1 MKSIIIL
8 VFVYMSI
15 LEASS
20 NLLTKTE
27 AYALLKSQGFKWKLT
42 ETMPLD
48 AEAKTEEANSDFNPR
63 LQLGLRQYIAR
74 INPVQFGGA
83 NSETIDTVGF
93 GTTAV
98 ELSWALIDPVSK
110 AKLLSAKA
118 NEKMTAAQTKHFQN
132 ELTALMLLQYLNVQ
146 RLGQQVA
153 VLDANIEKSHLIL
166 KLVSARKT
174 VGAGIPLDVSRAK
187 NLVQLDQLKKIAIF
201 TKYTKA
207 RHELAITLGIE
218 KLVKDPTPLK
228 ANFFEVLNIE
238 KFLSQTIEHRHD
250 LKAAE
255 TALEAANG
263 AEEESRKLLFPKLNL
278 LAEVGT
284 TQATLIGLPPKNM
297 NGFVGISFS
306 VPLETGG
313 LIQAK
318 RKEAALLQ
326 VKASLQIKQTRA
338 EIISQAREALEQVMA
353 ANEAVKASGDYLK
366 TAEDEEKYA
375 EQKYK
380 AGSSNILDLTSAHTN
395 LATARDT
402 RTENIF
408 NYEAAKVNYFRTIG
422 DFSDYFS
429 TEKGE

>member
-8 VFVYMSI
+8 VFAYVSI

-20 NLLTKTE
+20 SALTKSE
-27 AYALLKSQGFKWKLT
+27 AYATLKSQGFKWKLT

-48 AEAKTEEANSDFNPR
+48 AEAKTEEANSEFNPR
-63 LQLGLRQYIAR
+63 IQLGLRQYVAR
-74 INPVQFGGA
+74 INPIQFGGV

-98 ELSWALIDPVSK
+98 ELSWALIDPISK
-110 AKLLSAKA
+110 AKLLSASA

-132 ELTALMLLQYLNVQ
+132 ELTALMLIQYLNVQ

-153 VLDANIEKSHLIL
+153 LLDANIEKSHLIL

-187 NLVQLDQLKKIAIF
+187 NLVQLDQLKKIAIY

-207 RHELAITLGIE
+207 RHELATTLGIE
-218 KLVKDPTPLK
+218 KLIKEPTPLK

-255 TALEAANG
+255 TALDAANG
-263 AEEESRKLLFPKLNL
+263 AEEESKKLLFPKLNL

-284 TQATLIGLPPKNM
+284 TQATFIGLPPKNM

-306 VPLETGG
+306 VPLESGG

-318 RKEAALLQ
+318 RKEAALLHA
-326 VKASLQIKQTRA
+326 KASLQIKQTRA
-338 EIISQAREALEQVMA
+338 EIISQAREALEQVLA

-375 EQKYK
+375 EQKYR

>member
-8 VFVYMSI
+8 VFIWVNISAAVAGV
-15 LEASS
+15 LSKSEAFDV
-20 NLLTKTE
+20 
-27 AYALLKSQGFKWKLT
+27 LKSQGFKWKLT

-48 AEAKTEEANSDFNPR
+48 AEAKTQEANSDFNPR
-63 LQLGLRQYIAR
+63 IQLGLRQYIAR
-74 INPVQFGGA
+74 INPIQFGGA
-83 NSETIDTVGF
+83 NSEAIDTVGF

-98 ELSWALIDPVSK
+98 EMSWALFDPISE
-110 AKLLSAKA
+110 AKLLAAMA

-132 ELTALMLLQYLNVQ
+132 ELTALMLIQYLNVQ

-153 VLDANIEKSHLIL
+153 VMDANIVKSKLIF

-187 NLVQLDQLKKIAIF
+187 NLVQLDQLKKIAIY

-207 RHELAITLGIE
+207 RHELATTLGME
-218 KLVKDPTPLK
+218 KLVKDPSPLK
-228 ANFFEVLNIE
+228 ANFFEILEIE
-238 KFLSQTIEHRHD
+238 KFLSQTIEHRYD

-255 TALEAANG
+255 TALVAANG
-263 AEEESRKLLFPKLNL
+263 AEEESKKLFFPKLNL

-284 TQATLIGLPPKNM
+284 TQATLLGMPPKNM
-297 NGFVGISFS
+297 NGFLGISFS
-306 VPLETGG
+306 IPIESGG

-326 VKASLQIKQTRA
+326 TKASLQIKQTRA
-338 EIISQAREALEQVMA
+338 EIISQAREALELVLA
-353 ANEAVKASGDYLK
+353 ASEAVKASDDYLK

-375 EQKYK
+375 EQKYR
-380 AGSSNILDLTSAHTN
+380 AGSSNILDLTSAHTS
-395 LATARDT
+395 LATAKDT

-422 DFSDYFS
+422 DFSEYFS